1 MPHFTFLIS
10 HPEVLKYGTGLWF
23 VHESLVGHVKTTM
36 LQYDDVAENVN
47 NKWFFKV
54 DRKWRTCKAVFSYIG
69 NTRVRREDEVL

>member
-10 HPEVLKYGTGLWF
+10 HPEFLKYGTGLWF
-23 VHESLVGHVKTTM
+23 VHESLGGHVKTSM

-54 DRKWRTCKAVFSYIG
+54 DRKWSTCKAVFTYIG